1 MSFWKKIKQ
10 KAMLGRL
17 VEEKLYEQVLR
28 EIESGIRRDGLWAK
42 AIQNSNGNDQEAK
55 ALYIRYRVQ
64 SLKDEIDISN
74 AIGGGASRSEIE
86 SSDVSPEI
94 SVTGNPIDVY
104 DKNGYTPLMRAV
116 KAMDCD
122 EVASLLRR
130 GANPKVVDGN
140 IGTSTALNMAKL
152 LLIRAK
158 TPESRQAFQ
167 KIVEL
172 LEPVT

>member
-10 KAMLGRL
+10 NAMLGRL

-74 AIGGGASRSEIE
+74 AIGGIASRREIE
-86 SSDVSPEI
+86 SSDASPEI

-104 DKNGYTPLMRAV
+104 DKNGG
-116 KAMDCD
+116 
-122 EVASLLRR
+122 S
-130 GANPKVVDGN
+130 
-140 IGTSTALNMAKL
+140 S
-152 LLIRAK
+152 LIR
-158 TPESRQAFQ
+158 
-167 KIVEL
+167 VG
-172 LEPVT
+172 